1 MKRSPASGKH
11 LAVPAKRSPAS
22 IVVAGIVSL
31 AAYMLVQLIAPEKPL
46 SYTAAMLEAA
56 RIMQEAVAV
65 TGQYCQTAGIGIDEA
80 VDPNR
85 TGLIGPEFSGLFTT
99 LGHLEAK
106 RTTTEPAVA
115 TLIVHLLSRAGVA
128 GGDTIAIGCSASF
141 PALMV
146 ASLVAARAM
155 KVHPVIIISLGASSY
170 GATNERFNLLDMYQ
184 LLLKRKVIDVPPAAV
199 SLGGENDVGE
209 YLEPELMESLIRQI
223 EASGIPLIRE
233 SDLRSSVAVRMGIYM
248 GIDVGIY
255 EGGERGERGRGRVS
269 AFINAGGSYANL
281 GTSPLALDV
290 EPGLNRSLSLPA
302 EGERGVLFA
311 MAARGVPV
319 IHLLHIRGLSLRY
332 GLPWDPVPL
341 NKPGEV
347 RLYDIQE
354 QEQAAFWLVAVAF
367 FLILIVLTAFYLA
380 AKPQPAAV
388 MDIAD
393 RTD

>member
-1 MKRSPASGKH
+1 
-11 LAVPAKRSPAS
+11 
-22 IVVAGIVSL
+22 
-31 AAYMLVQLIAPEKPL
+31 
-46 SYTAAMLEAA
+46 
-56 RIMQEAVAV
+56 
-65 TGQYCQTAGIGIDEA
+65 
-80 VDPNR
+80 
-85 TGLIGPEFSGLFTT
+85 
-99 LGHLEAK
+99 
-106 RTTTEPAVA
+106 
-115 TLIVHLLSRAGVA
+115 
-128 GGDTIAIGCSASF
+128 
-141 PALMV
+141 
-146 ASLVAARAM
+146 
-155 KVHPVIIISLGASSY
+155 
-170 GATNERFNLLDMYQ
+170 
-184 LLLKRKVIDVPPAAV
+184 
-199 SLGGENDVGE
+199 
-209 YLEPELMESLIRQI
+209 
-223 EASGIPLIRE
+223 
-233 SDLRSSVAVRMGIYM
+233 
-248 GIDVGIY
+248 
-255 EGGERGERGRGRVS
+255 VS

-290 EPGLNRSLSLPA
+290 EPGLNMGLSLPA

-341 NKPGEV
+341 KSPGEV

>member
-31 AAYMLVQLIAPEKPL
+31 AAYLLVQLIAPEKPL

-56 RIMQEAVAV
+56 GIMQEAVAV

-128 GGDTIAIGCSASF
+128 VGDTVAIGCSASF

-146 ASLVAARAM
+146 ASLAAARAM
-155 KVHPVIIISLGASSY
+155 KVHTVIIISLGASSY
-170 GATNERFNLLDMYQ
+170 GATNEEFNLLDMYQ
-184 LLLKRKVIDVPPAAV
+184 LLLKRKVIDVPAAAV
-199 SLGGENDVGE
+199 SLCGEKDVGE
-209 YLEPELMESLIRQI
+209 YLEPELKENLIRQV

-233 SDLRSSVAVRMGIYM
+233 SDLRSSVAVRMGIYK

-269 AFINAGGSYANL
+269 AFINAGGGYANL

-290 EPGLNRSLSLPA
+290 EPGLNMGLSLPA